1 MNSFDNTINRRNTGS
16 VKWDFMEQK
25 LGLEGSDLLPMWVSD
40 YDFQAPQQVLNR
52 LSQDISHGIFG
63 YSERQDDYY
72 RAVIDWFK
80 SQHNTEIEKEWITTI
95 HGVLPG
101 IAMALQMLTQVNDQ
115 IVIQSPG
122 YGSFRKIIE
131 LNDRRVL
138 NNPLIESDGHYQL
151 DFTHLEDCFASGAK
165 ALIFCNPHNPTGR
178 AWNEQEI
185 TQVAELCKKHD
196 VWLISDE
203 IWSDLTLAPNVFH
216 STLKL
221 PSSLTDK
228 LIVAT
233 AASKTFGLSSL
244 RISNFIIPNLQLKD
258 QFVRRLDAHGMD
270 CFNSLSMSAATTAYQ
285 ECETWLTDLKH
296 YLQDNIET
304 LNGFIKAELPHIRFT
319 KPEATYLAWLDCRA
333 MKISDSELERKL
345 IAAGIVPSMGCA
357 FGEEGSGFI
366 RLNLGCPAEVLADA
380 LARLKAALGIDK

>member
-1 MNSFDNTINRRNTGS
+1 MNAFDNTINRRNTGS

-40 YDFQAPQQVLNR
+40 YDFQAPKNVLDR
-52 LSQDISHGIFG
+52 LTKDVSHGIFG

-72 RAVIDWFK
+72 HAAINWFK
-80 SQHNTEIEKEWITTI
+80 EQHDTDIKKEWMATI

-101 IAMALQMLTQVNDQ
+101 IAIALQMLTDKNDQ

-131 LNDRRVL
+131 LNDRKVL
-138 NNPLIESDGHYQL
+138 NNPLIESEGQYTL
-151 DFTHLEDCFASGAK
+151 DFAHLEDCFASGAK

-178 AWNEQEI
+178 AWTEHEI
-185 TQVAELCKKHD
+185 TQVAELCQKYN

-203 IWSDLTLAPNVFH
+203 IWSDLTLAPNVFY
-216 STLKL
+216 SSLRL
-221 PSSLTDK
+221 PAALTDK

-244 RISNFIIPNLQLKD
+244 RISNFIIPNLELKER
-258 QFVRRLDAHGMD
+258 FVRRLDAHGMD

-285 ECETWLTDLKH
+285 ECDSWLAELKH
-296 YLQDNIET
+296 YLQDNIHS
-304 LNGFIKAELPHIRFT
+304 LDGFLKSELPHIRFT
-319 KPEATYLAWLDCRA
+319 KPEATYLAWVDCRA
-333 MKISDSELERKL
+333 LQISDKALEQKL
-345 IAAGIVPSMGCA
+345 IEAGIVPSMGCA

-380 LARLKAALGIDK
+380 LVRLKAALSNSK

>member
-80 SQHNTEIEKEWITTI
+80 NQHNTEIEKEWITTI

-151 DFTHLEDCFASGAK
+151 DCAHLEDCFASGAK

-203 IWSDLTLAPNVFH
+203 IWSDLTLAPNMFH

-296 YLQDNIET
+296 YLQENIET

-333 MKISDSELERKL
+333 MKLSDAELEQRL

-380 LARLKAALGIDK
+380 LARLEAALGIDR

>member
-52 LSQDISHGIFG
+52 LAQDISHGIFG

-151 DFTHLEDCFASGAK
+151 DFAHLEDYFASGAK

-258 QFVRRLDAHGMD
+258 QFFRRLDAHGMD

-333 MKISDSELERKL
+333 MKLSDTELEQKL

-380 LARLKAALGIDK
+380 LARLKAALGADK

>member
-52 LSQDISHGIFG
+52 LAQDISHGIFG

-151 DFTHLEDCFASGAK
+151 DFAHLEDCFASGAK

-333 MKISDSELERKL
+333 MKLSDAELERKL

-366 RLNLGCPAEVLADA
+366 RLNLGCPEKVLSDA
-380 LARLKAALGIDK
+380 LVRLKAALGADK

>member
-1 MNSFDNTINRRNTGS
+1 MNAFDNKINRRDTGS

-25 LGLEGSDLLPMWVSD
+25 LGLEGTDLLPMWVSD

-52 LSQDISHGIFG
+52 LTQDISHGVFG
-63 YSERQDDYY
+63 YSERQEDYY
-72 RAVIDWFK
+72 QAAINWFK
-80 SQHNTEIEKEWITTI
+80 TQHNTVIKKEWITSI

-101 IAMALQMLTQVNDQ
+101 IAMALQMLTKVNDQ
-115 IVIQSPG
+115 VVIQSPG

-138 NNPLIESDGHYQL
+138 NNPLIESGGHYRL
-151 DFTHLEDCFASGAK
+151 DLAHLEDCFASGAK

-178 AWNEQEI
+178 AWTEQEI
-185 TQVAELCKKHD
+185 TQVAELCQKYR

-203 IWSDLTLAPNVFH
+203 IWSDLVLAPNAFY
-216 STLKL
+216 
-221 PSSLTDK
+221 SSLRLPKALTDR

-244 RISNFIIPNLQLKD
+244 RISNFIIPNEELKT

-270 CFNSLSMSAATTAYQ
+270 CFNNLSMSAATTAYQ
-285 ECETWLTDLKH
+285 ECEAWLADLKQ
-296 YLQDNIET
+296 YLQSNIET
-304 LNGFIKAELPHIRFT
+304 LSKFLKAELPHIRFT

-333 MKISDSELERKL
+333 MQLSDTELEQKL
-345 IAAGIVPSMGCA
+345 ISAGIVPSMGCG

-366 RLNLGCPAEVLADA
+366 RLNLGCPAEVLEGA
-380 LARLKAALGIDK
+380 LLRLKAALNNSK

>member
-25 LGLEGSDLLPMWVSD
+25 LGLEGTDLLPMWVSD
-40 YDFQAPQQVLNR
+40 YDFQAPQQVLER
-52 LSQDISHGIFG
+52 LAQDISHGIFG

-72 RAVIDWFK
+72 QAAIDWFK
-80 SQHNTEIEKEWITTI
+80 NQHQTQIKRDWITTV

-131 LNDRRVL
+131 LNDRKVL
-138 NNPLIESDGHYQL
+138 NNPLIESEGHYQL
-151 DFTHLEDCFASGAK
+151 DFAHLEDCFASGAK
-165 ALIFCNPHNPTGR
+165 VLIFCNPHNPTGR
-178 AWNEQEI
+178 AWSEQEI
-185 TQVAELCKKHD
+185 MQVAKLCQKYD

-203 IWSDLTLAPNVFH
+203 IWSDLALTPNTFH

-221 PSSLTDK
+221 PSSLTNK

-244 RISNFIIPNLQLKD
+244 RISNFIIPNAELKE

-270 CFNSLSMSAATTAYQ
+270 CFNNLSMSAATTAYQ
-285 ECETWLTDLKH
+285 ECETWLEGLKQ

-304 LNGFIKAELPHIRFT
+304 LNGFLKTELPHIRFT

-333 MKISDSELERKL
+333 MKLSDTELEQKL
-345 IAAGIVPSMGCA
+345 IAAGIVPSMGSA

-366 RLNLGCPAEVLADA
+366 RLNLGCPAEVIADA
-380 LARLKAALGIDK
+380 LVRLKVAFSEDR

>member
-40 YDFQAPQQVLNR
+40 YDFQAPQQVLDR
-52 LSQDISHGIFG
+52 LAQDIAHGIFG

-72 RAVIDWFK
+72 QAVIDWFK
-80 SQHNTEIEKEWITTI
+80 NQHNTDIEKEWITTI

-101 IAMALQMLTQVNDQ
+101 IAMALQMLTQENDQ

-151 DFTHLEDCFASGAK
+151 DFSHLEDCFASGAK

-178 AWNEQEI
+178 AWNEEEI

-203 IWSDLTLAPNVFH
+203 IWSDLTLTPNVFN
-216 STLKL
+216 STLSL

-244 RISNFIIPNLQLKD
+244 RISNFIIPNSVLKE

-285 ECETWLTDLKH
+285 ECETWLADLKH
-296 YLQDNIET
+296 YLQHNIET

-319 KPEATYLAWLDCRA
+319 KPEATYLAWLDCRS
-333 MKISDSELERKL
+333 MKLSNAELERKL

-357 FGEEGSGFI
+357 FGEAGSGFI
-366 RLNLGCPAEVLADA
+366 RLNLGCPAEILSDA
-380 LARLKAALGIDK
+380 LVRLKIALGADR

>member
-16 VKWDFMEQK
+16 VKWDFMDQK
-25 LGLEGSDLLPMWVSD
+25 LGLEGTDLLPMWVSD
-40 YDFQAPQQVLNR
+40 YDFQAPQQVLER
-52 LSQDISHGIFG
+52 LAQDISHGIFG

-72 RAVIDWFK
+72 QAAIDWFK
-80 SQHNTEIEKEWITTI
+80 NQHQTEIKRDWITTV

-131 LNDRRVL
+131 LNDRKVL
-138 NNPLIESDGHYQL
+138 NNPLIESEGYYQL
-151 DFTHLEDCFASGAK
+151 DFAHLEDCFASGAK
-165 ALIFCNPHNPTGR
+165 VLIFCNPHNPTGR
-178 AWNEQEI
+178 AWSEKEI
-185 TQVAELCKKHD
+185 MQVAKLCQKYD

-203 IWSDLTLAPNVFH
+203 IWSDLALTPNTFH

-221 PSSLTDK
+221 PSSLTNK

-244 RISNFIIPNLQLKD
+244 RISNFIIPNAELKE

-270 CFNSLSMSAATTAYQ
+270 CFNNLSMSAATTAYQ
-285 ECETWLTDLKH
+285 ECETWLEDLKQ

-304 LNGFIKAELPHIRFT
+304 LNGFLKTELPHIRFT

-333 MKISDSELERKL
+333 MKLSDTELEQKL

-380 LARLKAALGIDK
+380 LVRLKVAFSEDR